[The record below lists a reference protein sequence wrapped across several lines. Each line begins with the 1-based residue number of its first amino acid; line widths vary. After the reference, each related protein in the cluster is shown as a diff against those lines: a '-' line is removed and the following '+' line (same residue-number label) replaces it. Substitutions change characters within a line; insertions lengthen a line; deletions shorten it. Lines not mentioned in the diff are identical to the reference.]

1 MAGCGA
7 AGEQMIQIREIELYI
22 GANSHTQMSLFF
34 LSLTGS
40 TIHMCVVIY
49 FISSLFPTLKLTGQ
63 KQVSIK
69 SSCCTYYERILLCDN
84 I

>member
-7 AGEQMIQIREIELYI
+7 AGEQMIKIREIELYI
-22 GANSHTQMSLFF
+22 GANSRAQMSL

-40 TIHMCVVIY
+40 TIHKCVVIN

-63 KQVSIK
+63 KQVSIN
-69 SSCCTYYERILLCDN
+69 SSCCTYFEGILLYDN
-84 I
+84 M